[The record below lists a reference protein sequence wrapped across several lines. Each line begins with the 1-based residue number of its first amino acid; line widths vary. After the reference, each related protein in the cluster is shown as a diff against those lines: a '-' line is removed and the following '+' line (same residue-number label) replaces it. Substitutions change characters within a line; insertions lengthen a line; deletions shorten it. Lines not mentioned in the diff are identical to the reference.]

1 MENNVTAWLIT
12 LLTRQSSS
20 QCSLQYNYNIIQS
33 FKAREKLAV
42 FLCWMC
48 YILCVSIFEIRKNTG
63 MERIAFIFR
72 EKTFLHVYMDIIA
85 MNMEDGVKFY
95 PLKIE
100 KWNTDADKA
109 RLVASNGLS
118 RSVS

>member
-12 LLTRQSSS
+12 LLTRQS
-20 QCSLQYNYNIIQS
+20 ITMIQS
-33 FKAREKLAV
+33 YKAREKLAV

-72 EKTFLHVYMDIIA
+72 EKTFFSCLQGYHSNEHGGWCQILPF
-85 MNMEDGVKFY
+85 EDREVEY
-95 PLKIE
+95 
-100 KWNTDADKA
+100 
-109 RLVASNGLS
+109 RCRQS
-118 RSVS
+118 